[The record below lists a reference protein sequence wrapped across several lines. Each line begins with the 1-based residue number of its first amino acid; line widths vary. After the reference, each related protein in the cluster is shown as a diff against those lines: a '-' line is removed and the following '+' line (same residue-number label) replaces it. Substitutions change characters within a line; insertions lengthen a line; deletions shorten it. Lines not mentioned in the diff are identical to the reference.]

1 MGSTNGRERRVSEAH
16 EVRKGLQAAATALA
30 GMALQ
35 QDRIA
40 DMLATWDKRASWEDG
55 MTVPDSVYVDERRQA
70 RTWASA
76 AAELRAAIAP
86 SSEDIRA
93 ALAKLEARAQ

>member
-1 MGSTNGRERRVSEAH
+1 MSEAQ

-40 DMLATWDKRASWEDG
+40 DMLATWDERATEDVG
-55 MTVPDSVYVDERRQA
+55 LTPCNGVYTRA
-70 RTWASA
+70 WSKA
-76 AAELRAAIAP
+76 AEELRAAIAP